1 MVEETNKL
9 LSIQTK
15 LLQAATEKL
24 DQLNQLT
31 GGNNEEQQKQAD
43 EEKKERSEANQTA
56 RETARQRVKDII
68 NNNKLFKTTASG
80 FKGLKNSFSKFGG
93 MLSKGFGFL
102 VDKGKDA
109 GKDAF
114 GILKKFALVAGLG
127 AVLAFLNSEA
137 WTKTKEII
145 LNKIVPALVNL
156 YDNILKPI
164 FDIIVT
170 GLVNQFTILK
180 DLFTGIKD
188 GITQLLDGDLSG
200 VGTIIESI
208 GTALTSSL
216 DNIATTI
223 FNSIAKVFGLEETDS
238 VFGSISSFF
247 SNILANTKI
256 FINTTINNIK
266 KTISDTFNGIKDF
279 FFGAF
284 SWTADQAMIGY
295 EGLKTFVSD
304 SFNAVKDFFTNAF
317 SFVSEG
323 IAGTF
328 TNIVDFIKG
337 TFTSVTTFLSDLFS
351 WPDSPEGFAVK
362 LIDIILLPYDLAIN
376 FLKDIFGFG
385 EDDEKQMEGFS
396 IGQFVVDA
404 FNKVKDYFGGLIP
417 DVLDAGLDVLDFLT
431 TFASDLFNSVSSAV
445 SDLLP
450 SIDDI
455 KALLP
460 DFEFNL
466 PNFGDIFTNL
476 VGSILP
482 DPKGG
487 FFNRSFYTAADKL
500 GFPEL
505 REAAE
510 AFHGG
515 GKVVDGKMTIPGSS
529 ETVDAEMT
537 KPDTTNTQIIEES
550 GDTNSNQTTNNVAV
564 SSNAPVQNVSN
575 SQTNITPITDQN
587 PLIRLASSSL

>member
-1 MVEETNKL
+1 MAEENTKL
-9 LSIQTK
+9 LNIQTK
-15 LLQAATEKL
+15 LLQTATEKL

-31 GGNNEEQQKQAD
+31 GGRNEEQQKQFD
-43 EEKKERSEANQTA
+43 EEKKARSEANQEA
-56 RETARQRVKDII
+56 RGAARQRVKDVI
-68 NNNKLFKTTASG
+68 NNNKLFKTTAAG
-80 FKGLKNSFSKFGG
+80 FKGLTNSFSKFGG
-93 MLSKGFGFL
+93 MLGKGFGAL
-102 VDKGKDA
+102 VDKGKDIA
-109 GKDAF
+109 GDAF

-127 AVLAFLNSEA
+127 AVLAFLNSKA
-137 WTKTKEII
+137 WTQTKEII
-145 LNKIVPALVNL
+145 LNKIVPALTNL
-156 YDNILKPI
+156 YNNTLKPI
-164 FDIIVT
+164 FDIVAV
-170 GLVNQFTILK
+170 GLVDSFNNFK

-188 GITQLLDGDLSG
+188 GVTQLLDGDLSG
-200 VGTIIESI
+200 IGTILESI
-208 GTALTSSL
+208 GTAFTNAMDTGL
-216 DNIATTI
+216 TTI
-223 FNSIAKVFGLEETDS
+223 YNVIASIFGLEQTDS

-362 LIDIILLPYDLAIN
+362 LIDIILLPYNLAIK
-376 FLKDIFGFG
+376 FLEDIFGFG

-466 PNFGDIFTNL
+466 PNLGDMFMNL
-476 VGSILP
+476 IGRILP
-482 DPKGG
+482 SPNSFFGKGL
-487 FFNRSFYTAADKL
+487 YKL
-500 GFPEL
+500 PGTEVL
-505 REAAE
+505 KEAAE

-515 GKVVDGKMTIPGSS
+515 GKVIDGKMTMPGSAS
-529 ETVDAEMT
+529 ETVDAELT
-537 KPDTTNTQIIEES
+537 NPDTTNTQTIEES
-550 GDTNSNQTTNNVAV
+550 GDTNSNQTTNNIAV

-575 SQTNITPITDQN
+575 SQTNITPIVDNNQ
-587 PLIRLASSSL
+587 LIQKAFSSV